1 MTTNVSTIQE
11 LLTGAAPVSFGG
23 LLESEG
29 YLSVPSPTNP
39 GPNGE
44 LYFSGGY
51 ITQQYGSRD
60 GGIVDAIQIESPMPF
75 LEAPGR
81 TSYVRAIVNAI
92 KQYFSRHHVLLDM

>member
-1 MTTNVSTIQE
+1 MTIDVSSIQE

-39 GPNGE
+39 GPGGE
-44 LYFSGGY
+44 IYFSGGF

-60 GGIVDAIQIESPMPF
+60 GGIVDAIQIESAMTF
-75 LEAPGR
+75 LEEPER
-81 TSYVRAIVNAI
+81 THYTTAITNAV
-92 KQYFSRHHVLLDM
+92 KEYLSRHHVSLMK